1 MKSFPLIKL
10 PNTIDNNNI
19 NEIVIIII
27 IIIQRITNNTLSDSN
42 QSGFRR
48 VYPSSPVASLAA
60 STLLLQDEI
69 PVDSQ
74 SLPDESAES
83 LKGR

>member
-19 NEIVIIII
+19 NKIIII

-42 QSGFRR
+42 QSGFRG

-69 PVDSQ
+69 PGDS
-74 SLPDESAES
+74 
-83 LKGR
+83 